1 MHSSRGYIADLVQA
15 VGNAWNRF
23 WFTPTDPL
31 PCAVL
36 RIAVGLLAI
45 AHFLT
50 LGIDLDR
57 WLVRDGLLPRETVA
71 AMVDVRRPDG
81 TVQPS
86 FHVSYLYYFNTPGQL
101 WFVHAAAIVV
111 AAAFTAGLL
120 TRISGLLTFAA
131 MLAYVHRAP
140 MIAGHLEPVLGF
152 LLLYLCIGPSGS
164 SWSVDNLLARRTTG
178 AGLLANQ
185 PSLWANLAVRL
196 IQVHTAMFFLMMG
209 LTKLNGEGWW
219 DGIAIWSLLAQTQSR
234 PLDLSFFQRGG
245 QVGEYF
251 VNFWTHAVV
260 YYELAFPVLIWNR
273 HARPLLLGIGIVIW
287 ISLVLASGLLLFGLT
302 MVAATAAFVPAETF
316 RALFDRSAAAGAGKP
331 IPSPA

>member
-1 MHSSRGYIADLVQA
+1 MPSARGYFAELAQA
-15 VGNAWNRF
+15 FGGAWNRF
-23 WFTPTDPL
+23 WFTPADPL

-36 RIAVGLLAI
+36 RFAVGLLAI

-57 WLVRDGLLPRETVA
+57 WFSRDGLLPKETVSA
-71 AMVDVRRPDG
+71 LVEVRRPDG
-81 TVQPS
+81 SVQPG
-86 FHVSYLYYFNTPGQL
+86 FHVSYLNYFKTPGQL

-152 LLLYLCIGPSGS
+152 LLLYLCIGPAGS
-164 SWSVDNLLARRTTG
+164 YLSVDNLLARRKG
-178 AGLLANQ
+178 VEQPADQ
-185 PSLWANLAVRL
+185 PSLWANLAIRL

-219 DGIAIWSLLAQTQSR
+219 DGVAIWSLLAQTQSR

-260 YYELAFPVLIWNR
+260 YYELAFPILVWNR
-273 HARPLLLGIGIVIW
+273 YARPLVLGISIVIW

-302 MVAATAAFVPAETF
+302 MVVATAAFVPAETY
-316 RALFDRSAAAGAGKP
+316 RALVARRAA

>member
-1 MHSSRGYIADLVQA
+1 
-15 VGNAWNRF
+15 
-23 WFTPTDPL
+23 
-31 PCAVL
+31 VL
-36 RIAVGLLAI
+36 RIAVGLMAI

-57 WLVRDGLLPRETVA
+57 WFTRDGLLPRETVA
-71 AMVDVRRPDG
+71 ALVDIRRPDG

-86 FHVSYLYYFNTPGQL
+86 FHFSYVHYFSTPGQL
-101 WFVHAAAIVV
+101 WFVHAAAI
-111 AAAFTAGLL
+111 ALASAFTAGLL

-152 LLLYLCIGPSGS
+152 LLLYLCIGPAGS
-164 SWSVDNLLARRTTG
+164 YWSVDRLLARRLET
-178 AGLLANQ
+178 AGPPAIQ
-185 PSLWANLAVRL
+185 PSLWANLAIRL

-219 DGIAIWSLLAQTQSR
+219 DGVAIWSMLAQTQSR
-234 PLDLSFFQRGG
+234 PLDLSFFQHGG

-273 HARPLLLGIGIVIW
+273 HARPLLLGIGVVIW

-302 MVAATAAFVPAETF
+302 MIAATMAFVPADSW
-316 RALFDRSAAAGAGKP
+316 RALIAHRVT